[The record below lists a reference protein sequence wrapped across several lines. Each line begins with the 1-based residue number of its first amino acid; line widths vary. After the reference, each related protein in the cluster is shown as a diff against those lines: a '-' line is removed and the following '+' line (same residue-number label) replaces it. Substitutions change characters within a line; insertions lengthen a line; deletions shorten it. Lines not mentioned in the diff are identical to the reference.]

1 MQLERFTGPLL
12 GEVGQLLSQPRD
24 IVITTHYRPDG
35 DAMGSSLGLYNYL
48 VQKGHRVQV
57 ITPNEYPDFLKWLPG
72 NDRVMQFE
80 ADPDQAARRIREAEV
95 VFCLDFNHLDRLEEM
110 ASIVRETPA
119 KLILIDHHLDPDP
132 VFAYPFSYPS
142 ACSTCEL
149 VFQFIEALGDL
160 SFIHQP
166 VAECLYTG
174 IMTDTQQFRLPTVT
188 PLVHAVVAH
197 LLRAGARNDRIYER
211 VYESNTPDRL
221 RLLGY
226 CLKDKLVVLPE
237 YRTAYIALSQAE
249 MDAYHFRPGDTEG
262 VVNYALSVD
271 GTVMAAFF
279 SERDGLI
286 KISFRS
292 RAEFSVKDLAR
303 GHFQGGGHRN
313 ASGGQSRLPL
323 EATIR
328 KFLDL
333 LPEYRAE
340 LLRQV

>member
-1 MQLERFTGPLL
+1 MQKERFTGPSL
-12 GEVGQLLSQPRD
+12 GEVGQLLSQPRN

-48 VQKGHRVQV
+48 VQKGHHVQV
-57 ITPNEYPDFLKWLPG
+57 VTPNEYPDFLKWLPG
-72 NDRVMQFE
+72 NDDVMQFE
-80 ADPDQAARRIREAEV
+80 AEPDRAAARIREAELL
-95 VFCLDFNHLDRLEEM
+95 FCLDFNHLDRLEQM
-110 ASIVRETPA
+110 ASVVRSA
-119 KLILIDHHLDPDP
+119 SARRILIDHHLDPEP
-132 VFAYPFSYPS
+132 VFTYQFSYPS

-160 SFIHQP
+160 AVMQQP

-237 YRTAYIALSQAE
+237 
-249 MDAYHFRPGDTEG
+249 
-262 VVNYALSVD
+262 
-271 GTVMAAFF
+271 
-279 SERDGLI
+279 
-286 KISFRS
+286 
-292 RAEFSVKDLAR
+292 
-303 GHFQGGGHRN
+303 
-313 ASGGQSRLPL
+313 
-323 EATIR
+323 
-328 KFLDL
+328 
-333 LPEYRAE
+333 
-340 LLRQV
+340 